1 MYDLENIL
9 SHPNSTLRK
18 INAMPVFRTLLDA
31 PVTNAT
37 LTNATLTNATSKNST
52 STNSTI
58 APIILP
64 IKPKALPLKAYIA
77 ASGEIHING
86 NGVAGIAVT
95 ILFLIP
101 VFIGS
106 FALMSIFV
114 NTKILDTPLRIKI
127 MD

>member
-1 MYDLENIL
+1 MYDLENIQ
-9 SHPNSTLRK
+9 SNPNSTLRK

-31 PVTNAT
+31 PATNAT
-37 LTNATLTNATSKNST
+37 LTNATANNST
-52 STNSTI
+52 LTNSTK

-64 IKPKALPLKAYIA
+64 IKPKALPLQAYVA
-77 ASGEIHING
+77 EAGEIHING